1 VEILTLTNADE
12 GGGDKTG
19 KVTTIPISIRDVMGA
34 GKSIL
39 VGMPGAFTPVCTTEH
54 LPGFIAASSKLQ
66 SLGVDTIA
74 ILTTNDK
81 FVNEQWA
88 RQVGLI
94 PSDDGLRGG
103 AGGTKKAVTILA
115 DGDAELVKTLG
126 LVEDMGFGVGVRSK
140 RFALICDNGI
150 VTDVLTDVDG
160 MDQCNMTSAAN
171 LIRILTPEEDSA
183 EVDDVDQ
190 KTIALVGGGLLAV
203 VVLSM
208 IILGGGDHAA
218 TAATVALHATKSAAT
233 SQAGSNAAQFSL
245 LNQFRN

>member
-1 VEILTLTNADE
+1 
-12 GGGDKTG
+12 
-19 KVTTIPISIRDVMGA
+19 
-34 GKSIL
+34 
-39 VGMPGAFTPVCTTEH
+39 
-54 LPGFIAASSKLQ
+54 
-66 SLGVDTIA
+66 
-74 ILTTNDK
+74 
-81 FVNEQWA
+81 
-88 RQVGLI
+88 
-94 PSDDGLRGG
+94 
-103 AGGTKKAVTILA
+103 
-115 DGDAELVKTLG
+115 
-126 LVEDMGFGVGVRSK
+126 
-140 RFALICDNGI
+140 
-150 VTDVLTDVDG
+150 